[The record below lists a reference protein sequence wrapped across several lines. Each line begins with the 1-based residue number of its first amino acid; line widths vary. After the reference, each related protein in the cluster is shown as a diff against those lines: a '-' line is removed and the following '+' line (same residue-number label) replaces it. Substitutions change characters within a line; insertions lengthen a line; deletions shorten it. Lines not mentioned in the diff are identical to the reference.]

1 MHRGQ
6 GVRCWRSEKREF
18 DMADELLSERRGDVL
33 WLTLNRPEVHN
44 ALNAAMTE
52 ALVAAFDDASK
63 DDTLRALVLTGAG
76 GRTFCSG
83 ADLKESAGGMFRS
96 VDGSNPIGNVLRAIQ
111 NCRKLVIA
119 RINGSALAGGL
130 GLVAACDLAYAV
142 DHAKFGLP
150 EVRIGLF
157 PMMVATLIINQM
169 PRRRFQEMVYL
180 GDPIDAAE
188 ARQYGLI
195 NIVVP
200 ASDLDRTIEDVLA
213 RLMLNSPAAISAGK
227 KAVVDMQGMTQPEM
241 LAYAERMITALA
253 DSQDAREGRVAFAE
267 KRKPRWIGT

>member
-1 MHRGQ
+1 M
-6 GVRCWRSEKREF
+6 REF

-63 DDTLRALVLTGAG
+63 GGTLRAVVLTGSG
-76 GRTFCSG
+76 ERTFCSG

-111 NCRKLVIA
+111 NCSKLVLA
-119 RINGSALAGGL
+119 RVNGSALAGGL
-130 GLVAACDLAYAV
+130 GLVAACDLAYAA
-142 DHAKFGLP
+142 DQAKFGLP
-150 EVRIGLF
+150 EVRVGLF
-157 PMMVATLIINQM
+157 PMMVTTLIINQM

-188 ARQYGLI
+188 AQQYGLI
-195 NIVVP
+195 NQAVP
-200 ASDLDRTIEDVLA
+200 ANRLDRTIEDVLA
-213 RLMLNSPAAISAGK
+213 RFMLNSPAAISAGK
-227 KAVVDMQGMTQPEM
+227 KAIVDMQDMAQPEM
-241 LAYAERMITALA
+241 LAYAERMIAALG
-253 DSQDAREGRVAFAE
+253 DSQDAREGRAAFTE
-267 KRKPRWIGT
+267 KRKPRWAGHG